1 MEPEQ
6 KAALMQ
12 FFKAVGQP
20 DRLRMLGLL
29 ANNSYTLP
37 ELAQE
42 MGMKETAVSRS
53 LRTLK
58 KAGLIEEGGSANTPI
73 YQLNGTRLND
83 LHSIIEGESS
93 QPTLQQRVMEQYIQG
108 ETLTAIP
115 QREEERQIILQWL
128 ADKFDLQRRYT
139 EEEVTAVV
147 AKHYPYPLTLRRI
160 LADSHFLLH
169 TGRHY
174 WRPLP
179 DRVYK

>member
-20 DRLRMLGLL
+20 ERLRMLGLL
-29 ANNSYTLP
+29 ANNTYTLP

-58 KAGLIEEGGSANTPI
+58 KAGLIDQQGSANIPT
-73 YQLNGTRLND
+73 YQLNASRLD
-83 LHSIIEGESS
+83 ELHSIIEGEGSP
-93 QPTLQQRVMEQYIQG
+93 PTLQQRVVDQYIQG

-115 QREEERQIILQWL
+115 QHEEERQIILQWL

-139 EEEVTAVV
+139 EEEVTAIV
-147 AKHYPYPLTLRRI
+147 AKHYPYPLTLRRV
-160 LADSHFLLH
+160 LADNRFLLH

-179 DRVYK
+179 DRAY

>member
-20 DRLRMLGLL
+20 ERLRMLGLL
-29 ANNSYTLP
+29 ANNTYTLP
-37 ELAQE
+37 DLAQE

-58 KAGLIEEGGSANTPI
+58 KAGLLIQSGSANIPT
-73 YQLNGTRLND
+73 YQLNTTKLND
-83 LHSIIEGESS
+83 LQRIIEGEDVP
-93 QPTLQQRVMEQYIQG
+93 PTLQERVMNKFVQG

-128 ADKFDLQRRYT
+128 AEKFDLQRRYT
-139 EEEVTAVV
+139 EEEVTAIV
-147 AKHYPYPLTLRRI
+147 AKHYRYPLTLRRV
-160 LADSHFLLH
+160 LADNRFLLH

-179 DRVYK
+179 DRVY